1 MVRDLMLRGLDA
13 EDKVCKP
20 ASNQHFTLLSGSAPC
35 I

>member
-13 EDKVCKP
+13 EDKVRKP
-20 ASNQHFTLLSGSAPC
+20 ASNQQFILLSGCALC